1 MSLLYS
7 RLENLPALLKY
18 SAFGSGPLTSLGGV
32 EGVAFVSTRFVN
44 ASLDWPD
51 IEFHFVSG
59 THASDGGSH
68 LRHALGLRD
77 EYWSHYFSH
86 LVDRDQFSILAK
98 LMRPRS
104 RGVVE
109 LRSADPYEYPK
120 VPAPS
125 IVYEISQ
132 FCQNGLSLQ
141 IFLIDYLQNYVFAIF
156 SWAVI
161 NLPTSTFSFFI

>member
-1 MSLLYS
+1 MLFPVCSQDHIAGSAIYTIREPVSLLYS

-18 SAFGSGPLTSLGGV
+18 SVFGSGPLTSLGGV

-68 LRHALGLRD
+68 LRHTLGLRD
-77 EYWSHYFSH
+77 EYWAHYFSH
-86 LVDRDQFSILAK
+86 PVDRDQFSILAK

-109 LRSADPYEYPK
+109 LRSTDPYEYPK

-125 IVYEISQ
+125 ATRKY
-132 FCQNGLSLQ
+132 CL
-141 IFLIDYLQNYVFAIF
+141 
-156 SWAVI
+156 
-161 NLPTSTFSFFI
+161 